1 MYVDAVLGVHVHVRW
16 PRKTPC
22 GFRDD
27 RDRWWGFTH
36 VRPVDRLMPASM
48 VETGRKVSHED
59 TGGGGYVNGGQRIR
73 TEHGIEGVV
82 GESADLSPEAKCQ
95 QVEELVIS
103 QEKQV
108 SEYGRQSFFDRQTD
122 RQTDGRRRRDGE
134 EAVMGDISSL
144 PPMIIVDSSPRCVG
158 RGEER

>member
-1 MYVDAVLGVHVHVRW
+1 M
-16 PRKTPC
+16 
-22 GFRDD
+22 
-27 RDRWWGFTH
+27 
-36 VRPVDRLMPASM
+36 
-48 VETGRKVSHED
+48 
-59 TGGGGYVNGGQRIR
+59 
-73 TEHGIEGVV
+73 

-103 QEKQV
+103 REKEV